1 MAFLPVLA
9 LYVKEEFGIADSQEA
24 AMWASLVFGAGP
36 FSAACMGPIWG
47 ALGDRYGKKK
57 MALRANLAIAIT
69 TACMPL
75 APSPMWLLM
84 ARVMQGM
91 FAGYVAPLMAL
102 GTGSLP
108 RYVHGRVLARL
119 QVAMALGTLLGPS
132 LGAEVAALFGRSG
145 LFWVASAF
153 SLASAVWIHLR
164 VVDGP
169 RVVPAPSGTF
179 LSGFWRATKTLL
191 GNRILA
197 ALLLLI
203 ILLRLGQNVFE
214 PMVSLF
220 VDELG
225 PQQWLLAISST
236 KALALDRTIAIAF
249 AVLAIGQWYC
259 TPIWGRMA
267 DRYGPLRCLIWLSLG
282 LASLQALTALVANI
296 DQFLMMRC
304 ACACAMAGSMTLAFA
319 AMSKRVPDE
328 HRTYAFS
335 LVQSCIQFGLALGP
349 LLGAVVVRSEHGPDF
364 RLAFV
369 FGAVLCTA
377 AGTGMVLLRR
387 VER

>member
-203 ILLRLGQNVFE
+203 I
-214 PMVSLF
+214 
-220 VDELG
+220 
-225 PQQWLLAISST
+225 SS
-236 KALALDRTIAIAF
+236 R
-249 AVLAIGQWYC
+249 
-259 TPIWGRMA
+259 
-267 DRYGPLRCLIWLSLG
+267 
-282 LASLQALTALVANI
+282 
-296 DQFLMMRC
+296 
-304 ACACAMAGSMTLAFA
+304 
-319 AMSKRVPDE
+319 
-328 HRTYAFS
+328 
-335 LVQSCIQFGLALGP
+335 
-349 LLGAVVVRSEHGPDF
+349 
-364 RLAFV
+364 
-369 FGAVLCTA
+369 
-377 AGTGMVLLRR
+377 
-387 VER
+387 